1 MRKLFSLA
9 LLLLVFCN
17 GESGPTGSD
26 GPVPFSQ
33 VYKNKNSGI
42 TRRGA
47 EVVSRQSRWDEVWAE
62 IGATT
67 AKPVVNFEENILI
80 VAALGTTGD
89 ACRDMKIEK
98 VDRANGVLTISIL
111 EEIPAPNCPTCP
123 PVTIQPVHVVSV
135 PRAASGAGF
144 TWRQMQKACP

>member
-1 MRKLFSLA
+1 MRKLFSLGL
-9 LLLLVFCN
+9 LLLLVFGAVSCN

-42 TRRGA
+42 SRRGA

-98 VDRANGVLTISIL
+98 VDRSAKPLLS
-111 EEIPAPNCPTCP
+111 
-123 PVTIQPVHVVSV
+123 
-135 PRAASGAGF
+135 
-144 TWRQMQKACP
+144 